1 MVREVTPIDPQALQN
16 VTNKDLSF
24 WFFQDTGAVRI
35 VLTPDLIDTLTEYLI
50 DVPALLFEGK

>member
-1 MVREVTPIDPQALQN
+1 VVREVAPIDPQALQN
-16 VTNKDLSF
+16 VTNKDLSL
-24 WFFQDTGAVRI
+24 WFFQDSGTVRI